1 MSDPATKAV
10 IMHSVGRLVR
20 GLSAL
25 FWGLPL
31 SLVIGV
37 QTARTDWLSPFG
49 IGPAVFAT
57 SLLYY
62 GLWQL
67 GHFQNQERAWAT
79 TLERAKFLAIVNI
92 GLSPFLYWW
101 HRMPQVDYFSQI
113 VSVLS
118 LCSVLFLFN
127 LNQVLQR
134 LSAMLPD
141 ETLRYDTHT
150 FTTLN
155 LYLLLS
161 TLFLLALVLAMVQ
174 VNSPPQWLLHIRMLL
189 DREYLWFLVLLL
201 LLPVAMTMALLWKT
215 KEVILDSIFGTES

>member
-1 MSDPATKAV
+1 MSDPATKAE
-10 IMHSVGRLVR
+10 IMRTVGRLVR

-31 SLVIGV
+31 SLVVGV
-37 QTARTDWLSPFG
+37 QTARTDWLSSFG
-49 IGPAVFAT
+49 VVPAILTT

-67 GHFQNQERAWAT
+67 SHFQKQERAWVAAV
-79 TLERAKFLAIVNI
+79 ERAKFLALINV
-92 GLSPFLYWW
+92 GLSPFLFWW
-101 HRMPQVDYFSQI
+101 HRLPHVVYFTVV

-118 LCSVLFLFN
+118 LSSVLFLFN

-134 LSAMLPD
+134 LSALLPD
-141 ETLRYDTHT
+141 ETLRYDAHT

-161 TLFLLALVLAMVQ
+161 ILVLLALVLMLVQ
-174 VNSPPQWLLHIRMLL
+174 ISSPPHWVVQIRMLL
-189 DREYLWFLVLLL
+189 DREYLWFVVLLL

-215 KEVILDSIFGTES
+215 KEVILASIFGTDA